1 MENFDEIINRYG
13 TNSCKWDECREK
25 YGKDVLQL
33 AVADMDFTSPKEILK
48 KMHEI
53 VNHGVFGYTMFP
65 ESYYT
70 SVVNWYKKRHNWDIE
85 KEWIIYSPRVGI
97 GASLIIQ
104 NITEKGD
111 GIILQTPAYPTLR
124 DVIEKN
130 KRKLIENPLVLE
142 NGKYKLDLKN
152 LESKIDDRTKIFILC
167 NPHNP
172 TGRVFTKEELLEIIE
187 FCKKHNLIIIS
198 DEIHSDLVFKP
209 NKHIPIASIPEAK
222 EISIVC
228 SSITK
233 TFNVPGVITSNLIIP
248 EEKLR
253 EKVKEIFDIAVIHN
267 PNIFAAGI
275 TEVAYNECEYWLDDV
290 LKYILENKEYV
301 KDYMKKYIP
310 KLEVIDSEGT
320 YLIWIKYTNL
330 GISGEKLQEIF
341 INKANV
347 NVYMGEHFGESGKG
361 FIRLNLATSKK
372 NIEKFLINIEKVLK
386 EI

>member
-25 YGKDVLQL
+25 CGKDVLQL

-111 GIILQTPAYPTLR
+111 GIILQTPAYPTLK

-187 FCKKHNLIIIS
+187 FCKKYNLIIIS